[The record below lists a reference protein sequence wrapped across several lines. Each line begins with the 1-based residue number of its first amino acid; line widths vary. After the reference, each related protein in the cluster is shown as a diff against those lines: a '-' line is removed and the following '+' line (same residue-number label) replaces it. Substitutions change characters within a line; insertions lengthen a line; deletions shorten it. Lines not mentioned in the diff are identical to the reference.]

1 MASTFV
7 RHFVEPLL
15 SEKQLLSGIDSQD
28 FQTAQYSPSAANDSL
43 RLCLLSLEQPT
54 TASESTLHE
63 AIEVLRS
70 SETLT
75 SLTGPPTR
83 DADPEKRALQRA
95 LANHITVAMYA
106 QSMTTLMEQC
116 VELEE
121 EAEWWDEVERSRLN
135 VAWYLL
141 QTLPLRCANLLTMS
155 AKKLRDGAER
165 RQFFYAPFSLES
177 NLLMSSLFPQA
188 VASSRFSIT
197 AGAAARPTN
206 NKVEDI
212 LDRVTRFV
220 HSTWAVVYLPLRL
233 TRRECTL
240 KRQELENLRDA
251 RAVCIGQLSEF
262 RAALEADSPAD
273 SQVDQQARHLLSIV
287 GGAQEEG

>member
-15 SEKQLLSGIDSQD
+15 NEKQLLSGIDTQD
-28 FQTAQYSPSAANDSL
+28 FQAAQYNQSAVNDSL

-63 AIEVLRS
+63 AIETLTS

-75 SLTGPPTR
+75 SITGLPSR
-83 DADPEKRALQRA
+83 DADPEERALQRA

-121 EAEWWDEVERSRLN
+121 EAEWWDEVERSRWN

-141 QTLPLRCANLLTMS
+141 QS
-155 AKKLRDGAER
+155 AS
-165 RQFFYAPFSLES
+165 YY
-177 NLLMSSLFPQA
+177 FPQ
-188 VASSRFSIT
+188 
-197 AGAAARPTN
+197 
-206 NKVEDI
+206 
-212 LDRVTRFV
+212 L
-220 HSTWAVVYLPLRL
+220 
-233 TRRECTL
+233 
-240 KRQELENLRDA
+240 
-251 RAVCIGQLSEF
+251 
-262 RAALEADSPAD
+262 
-273 SQVDQQARHLLSIV
+273 V
-287 GGAQEEG
+287 GSNTV